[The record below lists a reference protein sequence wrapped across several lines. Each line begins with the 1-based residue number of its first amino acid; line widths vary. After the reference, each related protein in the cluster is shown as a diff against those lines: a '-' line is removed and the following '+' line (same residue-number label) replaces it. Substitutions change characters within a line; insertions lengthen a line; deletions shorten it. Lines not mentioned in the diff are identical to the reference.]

1 MLGVD
6 KKELPKIEGK
16 YAKEIREAL
25 YRSHKGELNA
35 SEKKVLSHSLFI
47 LSKYESEWGN

>member
-16 YAKEIREAL
+16 YAKEMREAL

-35 SEKKVLSHSLFI
+35 SEKKVLSHSFDI
-47 LSKYESEWGN
+47 LSKYESEWE